1 MYVPYTIGLPINNH
15 MTDIRFYH
23 MEQSTLDQALPAI
36 AMKAWQSGSH
46 VMIRVPDKSEASR
59 LNDLL
64 WTFHP
69 NVFLPHGADGD
80 DHADKQPV
88 FICANDVNENN
99 AEILILTHGCVMDD
113 VSNFKMCCEM
123 LDGRVD
129 TQITEARQR
138 WKAYKEE
145 GHTLT
150 YWQQDEGGKWSK
162 KA

>member
-1 MYVPYTIGLPINNH
+1 

-36 AMKAWQSGSH
+36 TTKAWQSGKH
-46 VMIRVPDKSEASR
+46 VMIRVPDKAEAKR

-80 DHADKQPV
+80 KNSYMHPV
-88 FICANDVNENN
+88 WITAKDENANK
-99 AEILILTHGCVMDD
+99 AEILILTHGCTHES
-113 VSNFKMCCEM
+113 VSDFTMCCEM

-129 TQITEARQR
+129 SQIKDARAR
-138 WKAYKEE
+138 WKIYKQ
-145 GHTLT
+145 GDHDLT
-150 YWQQDEGGKWSK
+150 YWQQDADGKWEK
-162 KA
+162 KG